1 MIINHINDTSNP
13 IESVVEGQTVKT
25 AEISRNVCEAARGT
39 PETTENISGVTQTAS
54 ASYIISQI
62 HSESTALEK
71 WLQTCK
77 NWWDN

>member
-1 MIINHINDTSNP
+1 MIPPMP
-13 IESVVEGQTVKT
+13 IASEVEGQTAKT

-54 ASYIISQI
+54 DTSYIISQT
-62 HSESTALEK
+62 HSESTELEK